1 MVDTE
6 VSRKMK
12 MKQEEILEIKKR
24 KEDLQNTIK
33 FLGADIGKYS
43 LEAEAIRDLTLLVKA
58 NSFRTTKEDKMRQI
72 ETLTSS
78 LTKIEGELKE
88 LK

>member
-1 MVDTE
+1 
-6 VSRKMK
+6 

-24 KEDLQNTIK
+24 KEDLQNTVK
-33 FLGADIGKYS
+33 FLEADIRKYS
-43 LEAEAIRDLTLLVKA
+43 LEAETKWDLTLLVKA

-72 ETLTSS
+72 ETLPSS

>member
-6 VSRKMK
+6 VSRKRK

-33 FLGADIGKYS
+33 FREADIGKYS
-43 LEAEAIRDLTLLVKA
+43 LEAETKRDLTLLVNA
-58 NSFRTTKEDKMRQI
+58 NSFHTTKDDKW
-72 ETLTSS
+72 
-78 LTKIEGELKE
+78 
-88 LK
+88 